1 MVLTNKNKNAIWYS
15 FVLLSAIIAFV
26 PIVLCIFR
34 NLYNHDSVYYLLM
47 VERIA
52 EGQKLYTDVACGYT
66 PLWFYMMAFIKKIF
80 NVSYG
85 NYEFYLAI
93 NFVMQITAA
102 LFIYKICRLFE
113 FNKYVSYFVSWWFVM
128 QTHFMEGNI
137 ILLEM
142 PSMMFGL
149 AAIYISLAFKDNNHL
164 RLYIIVGIVA
174 SCSFLSKQFGLGYVV
189 LCIFLIVVLMEN
201 KPRRIAYVLVGF
213 MMPCVLC
220 QIIWPDEFLNIV
232 FSRYGTESA
241 SAAGYDSNFSTKIM
255 NVLQGTWDMVFKRYA
270 CIVPVSFV
278 FIPLIIKQEKGMK
291 YLFCLCGVFGF
302 MLQFYF
308 TVGVHYLLHVMPF
321 VAILIALLLSL
332 DCDKIIRVVMSIPI
346 TIMVLYSIYGT
357 YNNRVRKIYYGNQK
371 EEQIKVAKAVKEIV
385 PEGKTIWIVHG
396 GLIPVY
402 YNANILP
409 PNLSTIGYSF
419 APLGINEEE
428 AFMQAKSADY
438 VLSYV
443 YDYEYEST
451 YYTPRLKD
459 YVWEHEVEY
468 IKGGIALHDMSK
480 SLKE

>member
-1 MVLTNKNKNAIWYS
+1 MELSDRNKDAIWYGV
-15 FVLLSAIIAFV
+15 VLLSATIALI

-52 EGQKLYTDVACGYT
+52 EGGKLYTDVACGYS
-66 PLWFYMMAFIKKIF
+66 PLWFYMMVFIKKIF

-93 NFVMQITAA
+93 NFVMQLTAA
-102 LFIYKICRLFE
+102 FFIYKICRQFD
-113 FNKYVSYFVSWWFVM
+113 FNKYISYFVSWWFVM

-142 PSMMFGL
+142 PSLMFGL
-149 AAIYISLAFKDNNHL
+149 AAVYMSLALKDNNRL
-164 RLYIIVGIVA
+164 WLYILVGVVA

-189 LCIFLIVVLMEN
+189 LCIFLIVVSMNN
-201 KPRRIAYVLVGF
+201 KPVRIVYVLVGF
-213 MMPCVLC
+213 MLPCILC
-220 QIIWPDEFLNIV
+220 QLIWPDEFLNVI
-232 FSRYGTESA
+232 FSKYGTESA
-241 SAAGYDSNFSTKIM
+241 SAAGYDASFSTKIM
-255 NVLQGTWDMVFKRYA
+255 NVIRGTWNMVFKRYA
-270 CIVPVSFV
+270 CIVPVSIVFV
-278 FIPLIIKQEKGMK
+278 PLIIKQDKGIK
-291 YLFCLCGVFGF
+291 YLFCLCGIFGF
-302 MLQFYF
+302 MFQFYF

-332 DCDKIIRVVMSIPI
+332 DCSKIMRIIMIVPV

-357 YNNRVRKIYYGNQK
+357 YNNRVRKIYLGNQK
-371 EEQIKVAKAVKEIV
+371 EEQIKDAKAVEDVV
-385 PEGKTIWIVHG
+385 PEGKTVWIVHG

-402 YNANILP
+402 YIANILP

-428 AFMQAKSADY
+428 AFIQAESADY

-443 YDYEYEST
+443 MDYEYEST
-451 YYTPRLKD
+451 YFTPRLKD
-459 YVWEHEVEY
+459 YVWKHDVEY
-468 IKGGIALHDMSK
+468 ITEGIVLHDMSK
-480 SLKE
+480 SLK